1 MKHNYLFK
9 SVLSGIMLAAGSIAN
24 AQCIHPITYSGG
36 AGGNSSFFGW
46 VGERFEV
53 TYPPSLAGDKTF
65 TTPNL
70 GDGATGTWAG
80 FPGTAPAMP
89 MMLPYDTVITYPSD
103 SCVTAIPITIDMTNK
118 IGMVYRGASVQ
129 FGTKALACQNA
140 GATACII
147 VNNVDGGP
155 VGMAAGTDGGS
166 VTIPVFMISKSDGD
180 AIYAM
185 VRSGVPVT
193 INSFQWGQGNLND
206 LGLVSGGLSQW
217 HNGAIPAY
225 ELTAGGDP
233 MAYRGFDGA
242 FVANFGNSDA
252 SNVVLRATT
261 SFTPSGGSAT
271 VVHKDSV
278 SLASFPQTD
287 SIWAM
292 YCQQYNL
299 EQYIT
304 GNGTINVTYDV
315 YQNGVIDQF
324 PFDNTTSYSVQ
335 VTDNIYTKGRW
346 DAANHRP
353 FCTFYTGPG
362 TNSGGT
368 YDNYVWGPSFYV
380 KTSRIA
386 DSSTFSLVTATSSGL
401 VWTIPAGSYTNV
413 YLLKWID
420 GSGSTAADSFMQ
432 NEELWLQGVGT
443 YNYNG
448 TTDSSFQ
455 YFHVAFTD
463 SNGSNPGT
471 IRLDSNSWYWL
482 GTEMPQTGTT
492 SYAIGCDGINNGYPR
507 LYGRDTFD
515 NYLEYYAPLWSS
527 GSRQTEGST
536 MLAYPT
542 YFDAIVPFGGTYYV
556 TSLDS
561 VIFPNEKGL
570 IPNVSLSTKM
580 WPTVT
585 NTVKKDMTTLSV
597 YPNPASEIVNVNL
610 GLESTAKQVIYK
622 ILSTSGKI
630 LSSETHTN
638 VQSEVYSYNTEK
650 LAAGVYYMIVM
661 ADGKTM
667 FRKFTV
673 VH

>member
-9 SVLSGIMLAAGSIAN
+9 SVLSGIILAAGSVAN
-24 AQCIHPITYSGG
+24 AQCVHPITYSGG

-53 TYPPSLAGDKTF
+53 VYPPQIAGDKTY
-65 TTPNL
+65 TTPNTN
-70 GDGATGTWAG
+70 DGASGTWAG
-80 FPGTAPAMP
+80 YPGVAPALAMIAP
-89 MMLPYDTVITYPSD
+89 NNRVITYPTD
-103 SCVTAIPITIDMTNK
+103 SCISGGPVTIDMTGK
-118 IGMVYRGASVQ
+118 IAMVYRGGGIEFGYKAWASM
-129 FGTKALACQNA
+129 NA
-140 GATACII
+140 GASACVI

-155 VGMAAGTDGGS
+155 VGMAAGTYGGS
-166 VTIPVFMISKSDGD
+166 VTIPVFMISKADGY
-180 AIYAM
+180 AIDSM
-185 VRSGVPVT
+185 IHQGDSVF
-193 INSFQWGQGNLND
+193 INAFEWGQNNLND
-206 LGLVSGGLSQW
+206 LGIVNGGLAQW
-217 HNGAIPAY
+217 HNGAIPSY

-242 FVANFGNSDA
+242 YVANFGTSDA
-252 SNVVLRATT
+252 SNVTLLATT
-261 SFTPSGGSAT
+261 SFTPTGGSAS

-278 SLASFPQTD
+278 TLASFPQTD

-292 YCQQYNL
+292 YCQQYNVG
-299 EQYIT
+299 QYVT
-304 GNGTINVTYDV
+304 GNGMLDVTYNV
-315 YQNGVIDQF
+315 HQNGIIDQF
-324 PFDNTTSYSVQ
+324 PFDNTASYQVQ
-335 VTDNIYTKGRW
+335 MTDNVYTKGRW

-401 VWTIPAGSYTNV
+401 VWTIPAGSYTSV

-448 TTDSSFQ
+448 TTDSSFKF
-455 YFHVAFTD
+455 YSVAFTD
-463 SNGSNPGT
+463 SNGTNPGT

-482 GTEMPQTGTT
+482 GTEMPQALTT

-507 LYGRDTFD
+507 LYGRDTFN
-515 NYLEYYAPLWSS
+515 NYVEYYAPLWSG
-527 GSRQTEGST
+527 GSRTNEGST
-536 MLAYPT
+536 MLAYNN

-580 WPTVT
+580 WPTATSNVT
-585 NTVKKDMTTLSV
+585 KETTSLNV
-597 YPNPASEIVNVNL
+597 YPNPASDVINVNL
-610 GLESTAKQVIYK
+610 SMEKASQRVIYK
-622 ILSTSGKI
+622 VLNTSGQI
-630 LSSETHTN
+630 VSSETHNN
-638 VQSEVYSYNTEK
+638 VQSEVYTYNTNK
-650 LAAGVYYMIVM
+650 LASGVYYMIVM
-661 ADGKTM
+661 LDNKTM
-667 FRKFTV
+667 YRKFTV
-673 VH
+673 IH